1 MIMIPGML
9 RRLIWRIWRILVV
22 LVWATAVTVVIAP
35 EWPEFG
41 TDSYQIRTIVGLNQ
55 FNFFNWQAEA
65 IIDKAK
71 AVLANGQSYLPEE
84 NRKQIVLDYLEM
96 IGQARQL
103 TSEIEKIYADP
114 ATTDPET
121 AAAPL
126 QQQLNSLRKQMT
138 FQQPLAEAI
147 IQDQVSVIL
156 KEEGFALT
164 GQVLPPV
171 MVHMTPLPMMLIVS
185 PRDHIEQVDRVALT
199 AGLPVAEQEAM
210 ETAVFDNLNLSALV
224 VPIGGLSTYPS
235 MIMEYNSINWLAE
248 VTAHEWTHHWLTLR
262 PLGLNYTDPDAR
274 TINETVA
281 SIVDEEVGQQVI
293 ARFYPEFLPPETTQT
308 ETAPQPANPP
318 AFDFRAEMAQT
329 RIEVDEMLANGE
341 IERAEAYMEARR
353 RVFVENGYLIRKLN
367 QAYFAFYGSYAAQPG
382 ATGTNPIGPMLREIR
397 SLSPS
402 LKFFLT
408 AVAPVDSREKLETL
422 LNDLRAAAVAVDG

>member
-1 MIMIPGML
+1 M
-9 RRLIWRIWRILVV
+9 V
-22 LVWATAVTVVIAP
+22 LVWAAAVTIVIAP
-35 EWPEFG
+35 EWPQFG
-41 TDSYQIRTIVGLNQ
+41 TDNYQIRTIVGLNQ
-55 FNFFNWQAEA
+55 FDFFGWQAEA

-71 AVLANGQSYLPEE
+71 ATLANEQSYLPEE
-84 NRKQIVLDYLEM
+84 SRKQIVLNYLEM

-103 TSEIEKIYADP
+103 TNDIEKIYADP
-114 ATTDPET
+114 AITDPET

-126 QQQLNSLRKQMT
+126 QQQLDTLRKQMA

-185 PRDHIEQVDRVALT
+185 PRDRIEQVDRVALT

-210 ETAVFDNLNLSALV
+210 ETAVFENLNLSALV

-281 SIVDEEVGQQVI
+281 SIVDEEIGRQVI
-293 ARFYPEFLPPETTQT
+293 ARFYPEFLPPETTAA
-308 ETAPQPANPP
+308 EPAPQPTNPP

-329 RIEVDEMLANGE
+329 RIEVDKMLANGE
-341 IERAEAYMEARR
+341 VERAEAYMEARR

-397 SLSPS
+397 ALSPS

-422 LNDLRAAAVAVDG
+422 LNDLRAEAAVGVNK

>member
-1 MIMIPGML
+1 
-9 RRLIWRIWRILVV
+9 
-22 LVWATAVTVVIAP
+22 
-35 EWPEFG
+35 
-41 TDSYQIRTIVGLNQ
+41 
-55 FNFFNWQAEA
+55 
-65 IIDKAK
+65 
-71 AVLANGQSYLPEE
+71 SYLPEE
-84 NRKQIVLDYLEM
+84 SRKQIVLNYLDM

-103 TSEIEKIYADP
+103 TSDIEKIYADP
-114 ATTDPET
+114 AITDPET

-126 QQQLNSLRKQMT
+126 QQQLNALRKQMA

-156 KEEGFALT
+156 QEEGFALT

-185 PRDHIEQVDRVALT
+185 PRDRIEQVDRVALT

-210 ETAVFDNLNLSALV
+210 ETAVFENLNLSALV

-281 SIVDEEVGQQVI
+281 SIVDEEIGRQVI

-329 RIEVDEMLANGE
+329 RIEVDKMLANGE
-341 IERAEAYMEARR
+341 VARAEAYMEARR

-397 SLSPS
+397 ALSPS

-408 AVAPVDSREKLETL
+408 AVAPVDSRDKLEAV
-422 LNDLRAAAVAVDG
+422 LNDLRAASAAEDG